1 MSTFILGTESHQNFS
16 WNEPSASLCFFQDY
30 KSVDDYHLL
39 QEQSYSPRRADLFS
53 MAVLQLSRAP
63 SVWITWSEIVSNQH
77 TKDRWIKDCS
87 DFLQFFFFLRRL
99 VPRNGNQSLPYAFSA
114 MLQEELVPLRRQSHS
129 LGHCWYLSSFQ
140 WKTWSVGG
148 VHFLCPFCNLG
159 TIQSSVK
166 DILDN
171 LLRVQSQNQLW
182 GMMSDLK
189 NGKKCC

>member
-87 DFLQFFFFLRRL
+87 DFLQFFFFFKEAGPKKWKPEPAICLLCNAPGRTSSLEETITFTRALL
-99 VPRNGNQSLPYAFSA
+99 VPQQFPVENLECGRSPFFVSF
-114 MLQEELVPLRRQSHS
+114 LQFRHHTE
-129 LGHCWYLSSFQ
+129 
-140 WKTWSVGG
+140 
-148 VHFLCPFCNLG
+148 FC
-159 TIQSSVK
+159 
-166 DILDN
+166 
-171 LLRVQSQNQLW
+171 
-182 GMMSDLK
+182 
-189 NGKKCC
+189 